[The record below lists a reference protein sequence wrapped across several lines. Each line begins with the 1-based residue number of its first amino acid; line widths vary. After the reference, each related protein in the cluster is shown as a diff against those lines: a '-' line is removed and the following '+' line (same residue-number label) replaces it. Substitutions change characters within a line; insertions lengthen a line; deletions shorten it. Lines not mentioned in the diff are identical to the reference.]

1 MSINTEPVLSV
12 RDLTI
17 EFEAPGGAVRAV
29 DGVSYDLYPGDVLGV
44 VGESGSGKS
53 VGVMSMLGLLPS
65 PPARIVGG
73 SVIFEGQ
80 DLLKLNRR
88 QLRKIRGKRIAM
100 VFQDPMTALN
110 PVFKIGAQL
119 AEAIRIHNPSATRA
133 EVRRRGI
140 EILEMVG
147 IPEPAARYDQYPHQ
161 FSGGMRQR
169 AMIAMA
175 IANRPAVLIADE
187 PTTALDVTIQA
198 QVLDVLKTAQEETG
212 AAAILIT
219 HDLGLVAEMANRLLV
234 MYAGR
239 VVETGSIDRI
249 FGRPCHPY
257 TVGLLGSVPRLD
269 ADMNRLVP
277 IEGQPP
283 NMAEPPSGC
292 RFHPRCSL
300 MQGREICAAQVPPLL
315 QIGPSHWTACHFAE
329 EVDGL
334 VDRVNREMGVTIT
347 SGDLA

>member
-1 MSINTEPVLSV
+1 MSVNTEPVLSV

-17 EFEAPGGAVRAV
+17 EFVVPGGVIRAV

-100 VFQDPMTALN
+100 VFQDPMAALN

-169 AMIAMA
+169 AMIA
-175 IANRPAVLIADE
+175 
-187 PTTALDVTIQA
+187 
-198 QVLDVLKTAQEETG
+198 
-212 AAAILIT
+212 
-219 HDLGLVAEMANRLLV
+219 
-234 MYAGR
+234 
-239 VVETGSIDRI
+239 
-249 FGRPCHPY
+249 
-257 TVGLLGSVPRLD
+257 
-269 ADMNRLVP
+269 
-277 IEGQPP
+277 
-283 NMAEPPSGC
+283 
-292 RFHPRCSL
+292 
-300 MQGREICAAQVPPLL
+300 
-315 QIGPSHWTACHFAE
+315 
-329 EVDGL
+329 
-334 VDRVNREMGVTIT
+334 
-347 SGDLA
+347 